1 MMRYEGDGEGMGKWD
16 GEMVWGNGMVVEG
29 RGLDM
34 WMG

>member
-1 MMRYEGDGEGMGKWD
+1 MGYVGNSMGIWD
-16 GEMVWGNGMVVEG
+16 GELVWGNGMVVEG